1 MTLNRESSINFG
13 ENSSIC
19 IRDLNETQLSYVTR
33 ESAEKDYK
41 EYIPF
46 YFRLEN
52 LITKAVRDEIGN
64 SK

>member
-1 MTLNRESSINFG
+1 MTLNRESSLNFG

-41 EYIPF
+41 EY
-46 YFRLEN
+46 LHN
-52 LITKAVRDEIGN
+52 LPLDWKI
-64 SK
+64 